1 MANFHLYSQPYL
13 AQLSYNQDTDM
24 ILEIGSDQ
32 NEGSTEFFNGLAL
45 GTDLPFYSVDV
56 QEDSKNRMTHLDCT
70 IWQVCVSGSQWSK
83 TILPTLN
90 K

>member
-13 AQLSYNQDTDM
+13 SQLSYDPLTDI

-32 NEGSTEFFNGLAL
+32 HEGSTEFFNGLAL

-70 IWQVCVSGSQWSK
+70 LWQVCFSGSQWSK
-83 TILPTLN
+83 TVLPTLN
-90 K
+90 